1 MNISDILNPLL
12 SGDTLISQLS
22 VFPSYDVDIINKSE
36 SERLIALMDIYNLYI
51 PSQMSIEIY
60 SKLYLATLRSLQK
73 KDTKIAIKQ
82 RYENYNCINNKSY
95 QGIIGGSDSFTII
108 GTSGIGK
115 SSAISRAV
123 NSFIKNDVIKFV
135 NPYTDIIPCL
145 IVQCPFDSSVKG
157 LLLEILRNIEGQSF
171 FSWD

>member
-22 VFPSYDVDIINKSE
+22 VFPSYDADIINKSE

-82 RYENYNCINNKSY
+82 R
-95 QGIIGGSDSFTII
+95 
-108 GTSGIGK
+108 
-115 SSAISRAV
+115 
-123 NSFIKNDVIKFV
+123 
-135 NPYTDIIPCL
+135 
-145 IVQCPFDSSVKG
+145 
-157 LLLEILRNIEGQSF
+157 
-171 FSWD
+171 